1 MVPQG
6 GGVCGKNLADSQDRG
21 TAQVGGWFPPPCPT
35 PHPHPP
41 EAHTQANL
49 HTLVPSMAPH
59 GPQYISAFG
68 AKNCFSVH
76 MLHMVPRPALPHSV
90 AKQLHWCIMF
100 MKFSLSS
107 LNIFQSRFCDLHFYW
122 YCYQDLGLFN
132 VHMYCEF
139 NIWLALSNVQH
150 ILSIV

>member
-1 MVPQG
+1 MWGEEWFPRGAECVAKTLLTARI
-6 GGVCGKNLADSQDRG
+6 GVQHRW
-21 TAQVGGWFPPPCPT
+21 VGGS
-35 PHPHPP
+35 PHLAHPP

-49 HTLVPSMAPH
+49 HTLVPSMVPH

-76 MLHMVPRPALPHSV
+76 MLHMAPHPALPHSV

-107 LNIFQSRFCDLHFYW
+107 LNIFQSRFCDLHFCW
-122 YCYQDLGLFN
+122 YCYQHLGLFN
-132 VHMYCEF
+132 MH
-139 NIWLALSNVQH
+139 NV
-150 ILSIV
+150 S